1 MQEIVENETA
11 FTKEKGQRANKKK
24 RRRILIGG
32 GIPLL
37 LLAACVG
44 GWFYVDN
51 LAYHLC
57 RVEAGVSVAPSDFLK
72 TPDENAFFTEN
83 SQPFSVTEPGEYQ
96 VEVKSGWFVHRCT
109 LVVEDTIP
117 PACDTVPVQLELGET
132 CGPELFVEN
141 VTDAT
146 AVELSFGV
154 SPDFHRAGRQMVE
167 LALTDRGGNRVVVEA
182 ELLVLPVAEEL
193 TVEAGQGPP
202 GIREFLLTEAEA
214 DFITQIDSLD
224 YHSVGDY
231 PVSLRVDG
239 ELYSSVLHIVD
250 TVPPRA
256 EVQDVEGFAI
266 LPRQPEDFVTV
277 IEDATEVKLRFG
289 EEPDLAY
296 IGTQQVAIVFT
307 DQGGN
312 ETIKTAL
319 LTLEADTEAPV
330 ITGARD
336 MLVFMGDSV
345 SYRKNV
351 TVQDNCPDGLELSVD
366 TSAVNL
372 GEAGV
377 YPVIYRAVDAAGNE
391 TSVTVS
397 LTVAARLYS
406 LEEVN
411 ALADAALAGI
421 ITPEMSERDKAW
433 AIYTYI
439 RRNVG
444 YINHSEKGD
453 WVRAAYEG
461 LAKRQGDCYVY
472 ACTAKALLTRAGIK
486 NMDIAKIPTK
496 REHYWNLVDVGDGWY
511 HFDTTP
517 RTDHTIFFLWTDAEL
532 MEYSGIHYRS
542 HNYDR
547 EAYPEIN

>member
-1 MQEIVENETA
+1 MQETVENETIL
-11 FTKEKGQRANKKK
+11 TKERGKKAKKK
-24 RRRILIGG
+24 KCRGILMGG
-32 GIPLL
+32 GILL
-37 LLAACVG
+37 LMAACVG
-44 GWFYVDN
+44 GWFYVDS

-57 RVEAGVSVAPSDFLK
+57 RVEAGVSVTPSDFLK
-72 TPDENAFFTEN
+72 NPDGNAFFTEN
-83 SQPFSVTEPGEYQ
+83 SQPFSVTEPGEYR
-96 VEVKSGWFVHRCT
+96 VEVKSGWFVHKST

-117 PACDTVPVQLELGET
+117 PVCNAVPVRLELGES
-132 CGPELFVEN
+132 CGPERFVEN
-141 VTDAT
+141 ITDAT
-146 AVELSFGV
+146 AVELSFDAT
-154 SPDFHRAGRQMVE
+154 PDFARAGRQTVRV
-167 LALTDRGGNRVVVEA
+167 ALTDRGGNQTVVEA
-182 ELLVLPVAEEL
+182 ELLVSPVLEEL

-202 GIREFLLTEAEA
+202 EIREFLLKEGEAA
-214 DFITQIDSLD
+214 FVTRMDSLD
-224 YHSVGDY
+224 YHSVGDC

-239 ELYSSVLHIVD
+239 EVYSSVLHIVD

-256 EVQDVEGFAI
+256 EVRDVEGFAV
-266 LPRQPEDFVTV
+266 LLRQPEDFVV
-277 IEDATEVKLRFG
+277 GIEDATEVEARFL
-289 EEPDLAY
+289 EEPNLEH
-296 IGTQQVAIVFT
+296 IGTQKVAIVFT

-312 ETIKTAL
+312 ETIKTAT
-319 LTLEADTEAPV
+319 LTLEADTEAPM

-336 MLVFMGDSV
+336 LLVYMGDSV

-351 TVQDNCPDGLELSVD
+351 TVQDNCPDGLQFTVD
-366 TSAVNL
+366 TSGVNL

-391 TSVTVS
+391 TSVTVN

-421 ITPEMSERDKAW
+421 ITPDMSERDKAW
-433 AIYTYI
+433 AIYTYV

-517 RTDHTIFFLWTDAEL
+517 RTDHTVFFLWTDAEL

>member
-1 MQEIVENETA
+1 MQEIVENETVL
-11 FTKEKGQRANKKK
+11 TKEKGKRANKKK
-24 RRRILIGG
+24 RSRILIGG

-96 VEVKSGWFVHRCT
+96 VEVKSGWFVHRCM

-154 SPDFHRAGRQMVE
+154 SPDFHRAGRQMVD

-239 ELYSSVLHIVD
+239 EVYSSVLHIVD